1 MNMGKMLKQAQQM
14 QTDMSRVQ
22 QELAEKEIEGS
33 AGGGAV
39 VVKVSG
45 DNKILDVTIK
55 PDVVDAEDVEMLQDL
70 IVAATNQALENAGQL
85 AQAEMKKVTG
95 GMNLPGG
102 LGF

>member
-14 QTDMSRVQ
+14 QADMARVQ
-22 QELAEKEIEGS
+22 QELAEKEIEGT

-45 DNKILDVTIK
+45 DNKVLDVAIK
-55 PDVVDAEDVEMLQDL
+55 PDVVDSDDVEMLQDL
-70 IVAATNQALENAGQL
+70 IMAATNQALENAAQV

-95 GMNLPGG
+95 GMNLPG